1 MIRFWVL
8 LLREEMIQPN
18 SHRRSTIELRQLR
31 YFVTLAQELSF
42 RRAAERLH
50 ITQPS
55 LSHQI
60 ALLER
65 MLGVRLFQRDRRRVA
80 LTDAGKAIL
89 DDVLRLLADS
99 DAVVLKA
106 QRIAEADS
114 AVLRIGLPEYAN
126 RTLIPDI
133 VGSFRR
139 RHPDLRVALREG
151 YSRDLLPELRS
162 GRLDIAFMRIPA
174 ALDTADLMVEPIID
188 EEPGLLLA
196 AHHRLATCPEIAV
209 GSLAG
214 EQMLI
219 VDRPVNPALYDEV
232 AHWLERS
239 GAQPRFYKIG
249 GTGVY
254 TYDTMLRVIE
264 SGEAV
269 SLSVKEMARDLPPG
283 VVFRPISGPAPHFQV
298 AAVWSPT
305 NRSPHVRDFLWV
317 ARELRDAKTAA
328 LAG

>member
-1 MIRFWVL
+1 VA
-8 LLREEMIQPN
+8 EENIN
-18 SHRRSTIELRQLR
+18 RRSSIELRHLR
-31 YFVTLAQELSF
+31 YFVALAEELSF
-42 RRAAERLH
+42 RKTAERLH

-65 MLGVRLFQRDRRRVA
+65 MLGVRLFQRDRRQVA

-89 DDVLRLLADS
+89 DDVRELLAES

-106 QRIAEADS
+106 QRIAEADW
-114 AVLRIGLPEYAN
+114 ATLRVGLPEYAN

-133 VGSFRR
+133 VSAFRR
-139 RHPDLRVALREG
+139 RHPELKVVLQEG
-151 YSRDLLPELRS
+151 YSRALLPELRA
-162 GRLDIAFMRIPA
+162 GRLDVAFMRIPA

-188 EEPGLLLA
+188 EEPGLLVA
-196 AHHRLATCPEIAV
+196 AHHRLATCREILV

-214 EQMLI
+214 EQILI
-219 VDRPVNPALYDEV
+219 VDRQVNPALYDEV
-232 AHWLERS
+232 ALWLERA
-239 GAQPRFYKIG
+239 GVQPRFFKIG

-269 SLSVKEMARDLPPG
+269 SLSTPTMAGDLPPG
-283 VVFRPISGPAPHFQV
+283 VLLRPISGRAPHFQV

-305 NRSPHVRDFLWV
+305 NTSSRVRSFLEL
-317 ARELRDAKTAA
+317 ARELRDAGAAA
-328 LAG
+328 LAS